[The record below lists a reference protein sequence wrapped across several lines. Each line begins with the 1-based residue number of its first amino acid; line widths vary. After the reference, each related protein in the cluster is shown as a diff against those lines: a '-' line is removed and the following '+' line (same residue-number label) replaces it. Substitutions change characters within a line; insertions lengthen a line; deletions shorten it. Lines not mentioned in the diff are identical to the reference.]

1 MSEKEEKKKRSSV
14 ELYEL
19 RQAIKRLEQKRS
31 FNMSTS
37 LISLYIP
44 PGTRLSDI
52 RSQLQDEHGTASN
65 IKDKSTG
72 KAVQAALT
80 SIMARLKNIQN
91 TENGLV
97 IFCGMTGLNKM
108 EYHQIVPPE
117 PVGIKLYVCDNT
129 FHTDHLREML
139 EPKTSYGL
147 MIVSRGGATFAVL
160 RGNNLKI
167 IRDEDSFVPKKHKM
181 GGQSQRR
188 FQRLVEEAANAWY
201 NKMAEMM
208 NEIYLET
215 FPVEAIIVG
224 GPAISNSKY
233 LESKAI
239 DYRIKEK
246 IIGVYD
252 VGYTGE
258 IGIRELMEQAQDK
271 LSDFELVRE
280 RKLMQRF
287 LEHLGK
293 DTGLI
298 TYGEKAVR
306 EALEKAAVEIV
317 LVSEDVDRVT
327 FNLKCGGC
335 GYETVDTII
344 ASHYDEYM
352 DKFSAKTCPEC
363 GEKKFEIIK
372 EIDLVSELRKMAEDT
387 GAEIEVIST
396 NHEDGATL
404 YNAFGGIAAILR
416 YKLYGY

>member
-1 MSEKEEKKKRSSV
+1 MTDTKEKKRSSV

-19 RQAIKRLEQKRS
+19 KQQLKRLDNKRS

-52 RSQLQDEHGTASN
+52 RSQLLDEHGTASN
-65 IKDKSTG
+65 IKDKNTG
-72 KAVQAALT
+72 KAVQAAL
-80 SIMARLKNIQN
+80 SSVMARLKQMKN
-91 TENGLV
+91 TDNGLV

-108 EYHQIVPPE
+108 EFYSIVPPE
-117 PVGIKLYVCDNT
+117 PVGIKLYMCDNT
-129 FHTDHLREML
+129 FHTEHLHEML
-139 EPKTSYGL
+139 EPKMTYGL
-147 MIVSRGGATFAVL
+147 MIISRGGATFAVL

-167 IRDEDSFVPKKHKM
+167 IRDLDSHVPKKHKM

-201 NKMAEMM
+201 NKVAEMM
-208 NEIYLET
+208 NEIYLDS

-224 GPAISNSKY
+224 GPAITNSKY

-246 IIGVYD
+246 IIGIYD

-258 IGIRELMEQAQDK
+258 AGIKELMEKAQDQ
-271 LSDFELVRE
+271 LSDFEFIKE
-280 RKLMQRF
+280 RRLMQKF
-287 LEHLGK
+287 LEHLGR

-298 TYGEKAVR
+298 TYGEKSVR
-306 EALEKAAVEIV
+306 DALEKGAVETV
-317 LVSEDVDRVT
+317 LVSEAVDRVT
-327 FNLKCGGC
+327 FTLKCNAC
-335 GYETVDTII
+335 GYEGTETV
-344 ASHYDEYM
+344 
-352 DKFSAKTCPEC
+352 FSSDYENFVNKLSEKPCPKC
-363 GEKKFEIIK
+363 GETRLEIEN
-372 EIDLVSELRKMAEDT
+372 EIDLVTELKNLADMS
-387 GAEIEVIST
+387 GATIEVIST

>member
-1 MSEKEEKKKRSSV
+1 LTDTKENKKRTSV

-19 RQAIKRLEQKRS
+19 RQSIKRLEQKKS

-52 RSQLQDEHGTASN
+52 RSQLLDEHGTASN
-65 IKDKSTG
+65 IKDKNTG

-80 SIMARLKNIQN
+80 SIMARIKNMRN

-108 EYHQIVPPE
+108 EFHSIVPPE
-117 PVGIKLYVCDNT
+117 PVGIKLYMCDNK
-129 FHTDHLREML
+129 FHTEPLREML

-147 MIVSRGGATFAVL
+147 VIISRGGATFAVL
-160 RGNNLKI
+160 RGNDLKI
-167 IRDEDSFVPKKHKM
+167 IRDEESHVPKKHKM

-201 NKMAEMM
+201 NKMAQMM
-208 NEIYLET
+208 NEIYLES

-246 IIGVYD
+246 ILGTFD
-252 VGYTGE
+252 VGYTGKA
-258 IGIRELMEQAQDK
+258 GIKELIEQAQD
-271 LSDFELVRE
+271 LLQDFELVKE
-280 RKLMQRF
+280 RKLMQQF
-287 LEHLGK
+287 LTHLGK

-298 TYGEKAVR
+298 TYGEKQVR
-306 EALEKAAVEIV
+306 EALEKAAVDIV
-317 LVSEDVDRVT
+317 LISEEVDRIT
-327 FNLKCGGC
+327 FELKCNSC
-335 GYETVDTII
+335 GTEINDTVIVSNYEDYINNLSSKKCPKCGDT
-344 ASHYDEYM
+344 SL
-352 DKFSAKTCPEC
+352 
-363 GEKKFEIIK
+363 EIINEK
-372 EIDLVSELRKMAEDT
+372 DLVSELKQKAEET
-387 GAEIEVIST
+387 GANIEIIST
-396 NHEDGATL
+396 KHEDGMTL
-404 YNAFGGIAAILR
+404 YKAFGGIAAILR
-416 YKLYGY
+416 YKIYGY